1 VGARGPRGARA
12 PLPPSPAHAHTS
24 TPPEAS
30 VRAAMNE
37 IQAQQRLRQAAREKA
52 EANKILSVTAAEAEA
67 EAKYLQGQ
75 GIARQR
81 QAIVAGLRES
91 VKEFGA
97 QVEGVNSRDVLSL
110 MLMTQWLDTMQV
122 GRERG
127 GVLRAGS
134 MAAGA
139 RPAPKP
145 SPPLPLSLVDRLHLA
160 HQRHFHAALARR
172 VWRLEPA
179 DFVRRPRNDCAGGR
193 SDGALRERERRLGA
207 WTRGV
212 FA

>member
-1 VGARGPRGARA
+1 
-12 PLPPSPAHAHTS
+12 
-24 TPPEAS
+24 
-30 VRAAMNE
+30 MNE

-127 GVLRAGS
+127 G
-134 MAAGA
+134 
-139 RPAPKP
+139 
-145 SPPLPLSLVDRLHLA
+145 
-160 HQRHFHAALARR
+160 
-172 VWRLEPA
+172 
-179 DFVRRPRNDCAGGR
+179 
-193 SDGALRERERRLGA
+193 
-207 WTRGV
+207 
-212 FA
+212 